1 MSMAGCD
8 CSPLPACRF
17 ARIVSEAARPG
28 AMPFHVTLRQHELH
42 VMPVTGFNHYNLR
55 ADRPTLDALR
65 DFYVDIV
72 GLREGFRPPFKR
84 FGYWLYAGTQ
94 AVLHLTEARPDE
106 SRPPNVVN
114 TFDHVAFSCAD
125 ADAMALHLTEANVAF
140 RREHVPLTGQVQI
153 FFRDPAGNGVELNFA
168 QAE

>member
-1 MSMAGCD
+1 M
-8 CSPLPACRF
+8 
-17 ARIVSEAARPG
+17 PG
-28 AMPFHVTLRQHELH
+28 AVPFHVTLRQHELH
-42 VMPVTGFNHYNLR
+42 VMAVTGFNHYNLR

-72 GLREGFRPPFKR
+72 GLQQGFRPPFKS

-94 AVLHLTEARPDE
+94 DVLHLTEARPDE
-106 SRPPNVVN
+106 SRPSNVAN

-125 ADAMALHLTEANVAF
+125 ALEMERHLTDANVAF
-140 RREHVPLTGQVQI
+140 TREYVPLTGRVQI
-153 FFRDPAGNGVELNFA
+153 FFNDPCGNGVELNFA

>member
-1 MSMAGCD
+1 
-8 CSPLPACRF
+8 
-17 ARIVSEAARPG
+17 
-28 AMPFHVTLRQHELH
+28 
-42 VMPVTGFNHYNLR
+42 MPVTGFSHYNLR
-55 ADRPTLDALR
+55 ADRPTLDSLR

-72 GLREGFRPPFKR
+72 GLQEGFRPPFKS

-94 AVLHLTEARPDE
+94 AVLHLSEARPGE
-106 SRPPNVVN
+106 SRPSNVAN

-125 ADAMALHLTEANVAF
+125 ADEMACHLTDANVAF
-140 RREHVPLTGQVQI
+140 TRAHVPLTGQVQF